1 MTGRLA
7 SLIMPPSV
15 NTMYKNML
23 MTYVR
28 SQGLSSLIQG
38 SDYHEQQF
46 GTYYYISTSANPFQT
61 ADWPWWID
69 LSDLVAELNRVRGL
83 PD

>member
-1 MTGRLA
+1 
-7 SLIMPPSV
+7 
-15 NTMYKNML
+15 MYKNML

-28 SQGLSSLIQG
+28 SQGWSSLIQG